1 LNGDDKNSNKL
12 FKHINREIFSYGF
25 TKNNDLRAKSI
36 MYTNT
41 YMMFDVHYDNHV
53 YPVQTNLFGK
63 HNIYNILAAVS
74 VAIHLGIDTRK
85 ALKSL
90 KTFYG
95 ASRRFD
101 IYDNLNIKNSKPT
114 IIDDYGHH
122 PTEIQSTIKTI
133 KEIYPKRKIVMVF
146 QPHRYSRT
154 KLHWKL
160 FSEILSSLD
169 VVLLLPTYSA
179 GEKNNSYDSEYLFKK
194 IRNRNKVYVKSIKNI
209 IPELKKLNLENCV
222 VVLQGAGDIRE
233 ILNLIKANADI

>member
-1 LNGDDKNSNKL
+1 
-12 FKHINREIFSYGF
+12 
-25 TKNNDLRAKSI
+25 
-36 MYTNT
+36 
-41 YMMFDVHYDNHV
+41 
-53 YPVQTNLFGK
+53 
-63 HNIYNILAAVS
+63 
-74 VAIHLGIDTRK
+74 
-85 ALKSL
+85 
-90 KTFYG
+90 
-95 ASRRFD
+95 
-101 IYDNLNIKNSKPT
+101 
-114 IIDDYGHH
+114 
-122 PTEIQSTIKTI
+122 
-133 KEIYPKRKIVMVF
+133 VF

-209 IPELKKLNLENCV
+209 IPELNKLNLDNCV